1 MMTMARPSPTDGIMV
16 RAGRC
21 QCHHKMK
28 SERCNDFLS
37 FRGDFL
43 ACPHTTIKG
52 TFPSIYTIE
61 TAPLRFEIYEKTI
74 VYLDFQIFICNFAAK
89 TTKLWICL

>member
-1 MMTMARPSPTDGIMV
+1 MMTMARPTPTDGIMV

-37 FRGDFL
+37 FRGGL
-43 ACPHTTIKG
+43 SGMPTH
-52 TFPSIYTIE
+52 Y
-61 TAPLRFEIYEKTI
+61 Y
-74 VYLDFQIFICNFAAK
+74 
-89 TTKLWICL
+89 